1 MHTSPELLEK
11 TEVYHV
17 EADENLDRESVHP
30 GPNYKDGPGSDIII
44 DPKVEKRI
52 MYVSPNS
59 FRSHGT

>member
-1 MHTSPELLEK
+1 MQASPELLEK

-30 GPNYKDGPGSDIII
+30 GPHYKDGQGPDIII

-52 MYVSPNS
+52 MYVSPYS
-59 FRSHGT
+59 FYSHDT